1 MCTGVG
7 CLQELV
13 GRPMYTELVEGENG
27 KVQPQDSSAAAAV
40 GIKKLLIDVSDIS
53 FVKFFC
59 YCPLVFL
66 HNFTILCTF
75 HHHLKTHYLTHF
87 SAPT

>member
-1 MCTGVG
+1 MYCRVMCTGVG

-40 GIKKLLIDVSDIS
+40 GIKKLLIDVSDTSQI
-53 FVKFFC
+53 
-59 YCPLVFL
+59 FL
-66 HNFTILCTF
+66 LLYFGIF
-75 HHHLKTHYLTHF
+75 
-87 SAPT
+87 A